1 MDRSDIKNKVLDNP
15 LLKYV
20 LEQIEDP
27 KEKEK
32 TVRAINGL
40 LDEIQGKTDG
50 LIRSHSM
57 ERSKKPEER

>member
-50 LIRSHSM
+50 LIRSYSV